1 MTNRFEAVSK
11 KEFFFLCVCVWISF
25 QSLTFPSFV
34 LSSYFF
40 IVIGNGRNDT
50 ICLGEGVVG
59 SHAWGS

>member
-1 MTNRFEAVSK
+1 MKNRFEAVSK
-11 KEFFFLCVCVWISF
+11 KEFFFFVWISF